1 MSTENNIIKREAMKN
16 LLTVLL
22 WVIWSVTASAQGWE
36 INFGGSSL
44 DEGQTV
50 LATPDGGSLL
60 IGYGTP
66 VGIPG
71 LDQDLSVYMVRTD
84 VDGRVIWSKYI
95 DDGFDELIFD
105 AVIDSDGSVLMTG
118 YIRPTPISRT
128 ALYLLK
134 IDKFGR
140 KLWSKTFAAEF
151 DTQGR
156 AIAKWV
162 DGGYAVSGFTSLNG
176 VQTDILV
183 LTVDGNG
190 NEVWRKTFGNNR
202 DDFGSGIAVLN
213 ENIYVLANVSNPNGL
228 DSDIQLMRLNRQ
240 GDLIWTVNEGQ
251 SAVKNMANDLIV
263 TSTGN
268 LLLIGEKGNVS
279 QIYLASFNTGGSK
292 IWESTVGG
300 SMAEEGRAVVED
312 VDGGFVFTG
321 SVEID
326 GINVD
331 LLLGKVDALGN
342 VQWIR
347 NHGKGDQFY
356 ETGYGIAL
364 GALGGYYVGGST
376 GRFSSF
382 DNDMVL
388 LKADQEGNTLT
399 NFIEGKVF
407 FDANSDCTLQI
418 QEKGLIEWHLAAVGN
433 GKTYYGSTDT
443 AGRYSIRVDTGE
455 YIIRLIAAN
464 PAWEICFEEV
474 DVMLGEFYEVET
486 VNFAVKSAIDCAYPE
501 VKVST
506 PFLADCADITYQLNY
521 INHSAVVA
529 QDAYIEVTLD
539 DEMEFVSS
547 GIPFSTVNNKKYTF
561 RVGNLAP
568 LQRGR
573 FSIQARMACQ
583 GIAEGQAG
591 MVKAEIF
598 PNLACIEKDAD
609 WDLSNLE
616 VTGKCVNGE
625 VQLRV
630 ANNGQGDMVK
640 PARSFVIEDDVMLTQ
655 VPIQL
660 TKGKDTVFTFKG
672 NGPTYRLITEQS
684 SGHPAKS
691 VPTAAVEGCVVDA
704 IEYSIGKVLMFPEDD
719 GKNNIDIDVEETVG
733 SAIAMMRG
741 YPKGYQDSLLENK
754 TEITY
759 KIVFRNNGTDTVD
772 RVVIRDTLSSFLD
785 FTSVRAGVSN
795 HPFEMEVYEDGVVKI
810 TFTGL
815 NLLPNSS
822 QSFVTFSVS
831 QKPDLPPGTVI
842 DNSAAIFLGI
852 DAPVQTN
859 VKRYVIA
866 QFPEF
871 VQLSTDR
878 RQMFIPSVKVEVFPN
893 PFFEEA
899 NIRITG
905 REFNQVRFTLLDA
918 QGRVVMTKL
927 NVGNEMKINRREL
940 PVGIYFYSLES
951 EGKLINTGKI
961 LAQ

>member
-1 MSTENNIIKREAMKN
+1 MSTENNIIKREAMKK
-16 LLTVLL
+16 LFTVLL
-22 WVIWSVTASAQGWE
+22 WVYGSYFASAQGWE

-50 LATPDGGSLL
+50 LATADGGSLL

-84 VDGRVIWSKYI
+84 VDGRLIWTKYI

-105 AVIDSDGSVLMTG
+105 AVLQSDGSVLMTG
-118 YIRPTPISRT
+118 YIRPTPISKT
-128 ALYLLK
+128 ALYILK

-140 KLWSKTFAAEF
+140 KLWSKTIAGDF
-151 DTQGR
+151 DMQGR
-156 AIAKWV
+156 AVSSWNNNGLVVAGFISV
-162 DGGYAVSGFTSLNG
+162 DGN
-176 VQTDILV
+176 QTDILV
-183 LTVDGNG
+183 IRLDEDGN
-190 NEVWRKTFGNNR
+190 EIWRKTTGNNR
-202 DDFGSGIAVLN
+202 DDFGAGVAVWN
-213 ENIYVLANVSNPNGL
+213 DQIYVLANVSNPNGL
-228 DSDIQLMRLNRQ
+228 DSDIQLMRLNAQ
-240 GDLIWTVNEGQ
+240 GDIVWTVNEGQ
-251 SAVKNMANDLIV
+251 SAVKDMGNDLIV
-263 TSTGN
+263 TSSGN
-268 LLLIGEKGNVS
+268 LVLVGEKGNVS
-279 QIYLASFNTGGSK
+279 QVYVASFNTGGSK
-292 IWESTVGG
+292 LWESTIGG
-300 SMAEEGRAVVED
+300 ALAEEGRAIAED
-312 VDGGFVFTG
+312 IDGGFVITG
-321 SVEID
+321 SVEVD
-326 GINVD
+326 EINVD
-331 LLLGKVDALGN
+331 LLLAKTDAQGTLL
-342 VQWIR
+342 WTR

-356 ETGYGIAL
+356 ETGYGIAI

-388 LKADQEGNTLT
+388 LKADREGNTLT
-399 NFIEGKVF
+399 NYIHGRVF
-407 FDANSDCTLQI
+407 FDSNADCTLQS
-418 QEKGLIEWHLAAVGN
+418 QEEGLIEWHLTAEGN
-433 GKTYYGSTDT
+433 GNTYYGSTDS
-443 AGRYSIRVDTGE
+443 AGRFSIRVDTGV
-455 YIIRLIAAN
+455 YIVSLIAAN
-464 PAWEICFEEV
+464 PAWEICFDEV
-474 DVMLGEFYEVET
+474 DVMLGEFYEEET
-486 VNFAVKSAIDCAYPE
+486 VNFAVKGAIDCAYPE

-506 PFLADCADITYQLNY
+506 PFLADCADITYQINY
-521 INHSAVVA
+521 INHSAAVA

-547 GIPFSTVNNKKYTF
+547 GIPFSSVVNKKYTF

-573 FSIQARMACQ
+573 FSIQARMSCV

-591 MVKAEIF
+591 LVKAEIF
-598 PNLACIEKDAD
+598 PNLACTEKDMN

-616 VTGKCVNGE
+616 VSGKCVNGE

-630 ANNGQGDMVK
+630 VNSGEGDMIK

-660 TKGKDTVFTFKG
+660 TKGKDTVLTFKG

-704 IEYSIGKVLMFPEDD
+704 LEYSVGKVLMFPEDD

-795 HPFEMEVYEDGVVKI
+795 HPFQMEVYEDGVVKI

-815 NLLPNSS
+815 NLFPNSS

-859 VKRYVIA
+859 LKRYVIA

-878 RQMFIPSVKVEVFPN
+878 RQMFIPGVKVEVFPN

-899 NIRITG
+899 NIRVVG
-905 REFNQVRFTLLDA
+905 KEFNQIRFNLIDA
-918 QGRVVMTKL
+918 QGKVVMTRIY
-927 NVGNEMKINRREL
+927 NGNELKINRRDI
-940 PVGIYFYSLES
+940 PVGLYFYSLES
-951 EGKLINTGKI
+951 EGRWINSGKLI
-961 LAQ
+961 AQ